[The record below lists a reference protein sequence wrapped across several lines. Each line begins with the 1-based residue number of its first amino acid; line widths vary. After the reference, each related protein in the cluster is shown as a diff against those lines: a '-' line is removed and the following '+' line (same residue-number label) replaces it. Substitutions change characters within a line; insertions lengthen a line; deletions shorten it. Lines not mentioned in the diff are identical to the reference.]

1 LSPITVIAAAQ
12 TIVPVDARFPPPDG
26 FAFQGSW
33 KCEDNS
39 GGGTLRVGKPGHRMR
54 WHAGALASTW
64 TEVTETAQNLVGR
77 YFVAYARDKQQFI
90 MIDADNPAYA
100 VYSTD
105 GWRDHELTLTAEE
118 TQLMPKHRLV
128 YKVDDPHQF
137 TVILR
142 SGTATAGHGVHR
154 NMSQGWGAVKA
165 GGGLAILS
173 ALP

>member
-1 LSPITVIAAAQ
+1 MRFQAIFVAGFVILSVIAAAQ
-12 TIVPVDARFPPPDG
+12 TIVPVAARFPPPDG

-54 WHAGALASTW
+54 WPAGALASTW

-90 MIDADNPAYA
+90 MIDADDPAYA

-137 TVILR
+137 TVIYAVWDR
-142 SGTATAGHGVHR
+142 DGWVTESIGTCRKVGER
-154 NMSQGWGAVKA
+154 
-165 GGGLAILS
+165 
-173 ALP
+173 